1 MLLDQYQTLERLQ
14 NTGVK
19 GATTEVNTFAF
30 RGDLVLEPGDIA
42 DAQGRRLPPK
52 SVVKQAALLIANDKI
67 RFLCGNVHDLA
78 GIEMLHSLYVEDYA
92 PDICLFI
99 YAENIKEKIK
109 VALKGFTYTCL
120 PIEEMAVW
128 SALMDDLRLDKEDF
142 KGCSNE
148 DKVLVMY
155 RGAVDFQVKGDA
167 LPFSDALG
175 LRVAA
180 TKSQR
185 GPV

>member
-1 MLLDQYQTLERLQ
+1 
-14 NTGVK
+14 
-19 GATTEVNTFAF
+19 
-30 RGDLVLEPGDIA
+30 
-42 DAQGRRLPPK
+42 
-52 SVVKQAALLIANDKI
+52 
-67 RFLCGNVHDLA
+67 
-78 GIEMLHSLYVEDYA
+78 MLHSLYAEDYA

-167 LPFSDALG
+167 LPF
-175 LRVAA
+175 
-180 TKSQR
+180 
-185 GPV
+185 

>member
-1 MLLDQYQTLERLQ
+1 MLLDHYQKLERLQ
-14 NTGVK
+14 NSGVK
-19 GATTEVNTFAF
+19 GATTEANTFAF
-30 RGDLVLEPGDIA
+30 RGDLVLEQGDIA
-42 DAQGRRLPPK
+42 DVQGRRLPPK

-78 GIEMLHSLYVEDYA
+78 GLELLHGLYGEDYA
-92 PDICLFI
+92 PDVCLFI
-99 YAENIKEKIK
+99 YVENIKSKIK
-109 VALKGFTYTCL
+109 LTLNGYTYTCL

-148 DKVLVMY
+148 DKVIVMY
-155 RGAVDFQVKGDA
+155 RAAVDFQYKGDV
-167 LPFSDALG
+167 LPFAEALG